1 MTNKKVLIVGDGA
14 IGSSFAYAMTLQGV
28 AQSIGVVDVYK
39 DKARG
44 DALDLQDALPYTRPS
59 RIYAAEYRDARDA
72 DVVIITAGAP
82 QKPGETRLDLVAKN
96 LRIMESIVDPIVA
109 SGFSGIFLIA
119 ANPVDVLTYVVWK
132 LSGFPAA
139 RVLGTGTSLD
149 TARLRQALA
158 EQTGVDA
165 RSVHAYIMG
174 EHGDSE
180 FAAYSCAT
188 IGGLPVTQWP
198 HDLGA
203 SKLDGIY
210 SEVRNKA
217 YKIIDLKGA
226 TFYGIATALTRI
238 TDAILNDTS
247 TVFPVSAYLNGQY
260 GLHDIF
266 IGTPAIVNGKGMAQ
280 VIEVPLNEPEQEAM
294 TASAKQLRTVI
305 EHAFSSQ
312 PAL

>member
-1 MTNKKVLIVGDGA
+1 MLRNKSFEKGENHMTNKKVLIVGDGA

-165 RSVHAYIMG
+165 RSVHA
-174 EHGDSE
+174 
-180 FAAYSCAT
+180 
-188 IGGLPVTQWP
+188 
-198 HDLGA
+198 
-203 SKLDGIY
+203 
-210 SEVRNKA
+210 
-217 YKIIDLKGA
+217 
-226 TFYGIATALTRI
+226 
-238 TDAILNDTS
+238 
-247 TVFPVSAYLNGQY
+247 
-260 GLHDIF
+260 
-266 IGTPAIVNGKGMAQ
+266 
-280 VIEVPLNEPEQEAM
+280 
-294 TASAKQLRTVI
+294 
-305 EHAFSSQ
+305 
-312 PAL
+312 